1 MCSSCGVSNAVI
13 LQRHSGRLL
22 CSKCFMED
30 IRSRV
35 LGEVRKYDMFR
46 PNDRLLLA
54 VSGGKDSFVLFDII
68 SGIHESGRLGVIT
81 VSEGIEGYS
90 REEDI
95 AWILSRSRELGIDCI
110 KTSFRD
116 VVGHDLKD
124 LVSMSVKSDL
134 NVSPCTF
141 CGMIRR
147 RIVNKYAR
155 ELGYDKVV
163 TAHNLDD
170 ESQTAFI
177 NLLRGDLNRLLQSHP
192 RGPKL
197 SELFVRRVKPLRKV
211 YEWECALYAY
221 LNGFK
226 FQEVE
231 CPYIVSR
238 PTLRAKVR
246 EYLYR
251 LEAVRPGTLLRFLN
265 FVDELMINYTGNV
278 DILPHLPTC
287 KVCGEPTAYNRSIC
301 KTCELLTKVGVLK

>member
-68 SGIHESGRLGVIT
+68 SRIHESGRLGVIT

>member
-1 MCSSCGVSNAVI
+1 MCSNCGASNAAV

-30 IRSRV
+30 VKLRV
-35 LGEVRKYDMFR
+35 LSEVRKYDMFR

-54 VSGGKDSFVLFDII
+54 VSGGKDSFVLFDIV
-68 SGIHESGRLGVIT
+68 SRIHEPSRLGVIT

-95 AWILSRSRELGIDCI
+95 SWILSRSREFGIDCI
-110 KTSFRD
+110 KTSFKD
-116 VVGHDLKD
+116 VVGYDLKD
-124 LVSMSVKSDL
+124 LVGMSVKSDL

-192 RGPKL
+192 RGPRL

-265 FVDELMINYTGNV
+265 FVDELMIKYTGNV

-287 KVCGEPTAYNRSIC
+287 KVCGEPTAYDRSIC
-301 KTCELLTKVGVLK
+301 KTCELLSKVGVLK